1 MRYRIP
7 GRLGAF
13 PPGWGGKSFYES
25 IRDTSRQQTGDQQT
39 GDKSVYESM
48 LNVSQRQAGGGLYQ
62 SGGLKPPPEEQKD
75 EETSPLVWVAGLGAV
90 GVLAYLLMRSRL

>member
-48 LNVSQRQAGGGLYQ
+48 LNVSQRQAG
-62 SGGLKPPPEEQKD
+62 D